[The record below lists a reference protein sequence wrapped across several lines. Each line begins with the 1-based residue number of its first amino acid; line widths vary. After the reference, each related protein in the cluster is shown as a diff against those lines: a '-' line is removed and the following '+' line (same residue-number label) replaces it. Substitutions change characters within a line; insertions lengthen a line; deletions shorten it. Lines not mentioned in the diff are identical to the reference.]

1 MFFIG
6 VDLSD
11 KYFDFCITDSTG
23 NVISK
28 SNFDFDDDG
37 FCSFVSTIQKHV
49 VDDQS
54 CIVGME
60 NPHSR
65 LVDFLIA
72 RGYTVV
78 PTHPESIARYRE
90 SRFPSR
96 AKTDPIDAGLIADF
110 IREHHRN
117 LRPIN
122 IPHETIRELG
132 ILLEDR
138 NRLVEEKVRL
148 SNQLTSTLKE
158 YFPQALEAF
167 GSLTN
172 KSALEFLARFDTYE
186 EVKSLSPQEIENA
199 LKECHFFRKD
209 SRERFRK
216 AMEKSCSYISSAVI
230 KAKARLKNALV
241 RSLLL
246 LLDQIDDYERYIKK
260 MMDETPNGDIFRSLP
275 GSDYILG
282 ASLLVLYSSRE
293 FKSASEAQ
301 AFWGTCPYTV
311 RSGKSMSVRFRVG
324 CNKFGRKVFHQLA
337 FCSLQ
342 NSQWAKKQNAKKR
355 KEGKNSNHALRC
367 IANTWVKVT
376 FAMWRNK
383 TPYDESKHMASV
395 ANHIMNQPAFI
406 SGLTL

>member
-11 KYFDFCITDSTG
+11 KYFDCCITDSMG
-23 NVISK
+23 NVVSK
-28 SNFDFDDDG
+28 NNFDFDEDG
-37 FCSFVSTIQKHV
+37 FSSFVCTIQKHEA
-49 VDDQS
+49 DNQS
-54 CIVGME
+54 CIIGLE

-65 LVDFLIA
+65 LVDFLIQ

-96 AKTDPIDAGLIADF
+96 AKTDPVDAGLIADY
-110 IREHHRN
+110 IREHLKN

-122 IPHETIRELG
+122 MPPENIRELS

-138 NRLVEEKVRL
+138 NKLVEQRVRL

-167 GSLTN
+167 GSITN
-172 KSALEFLARFDTYE
+172 KSALEFLARFDTHE
-186 EVKSLSPQEIENA
+186 QIKALSVQEIENA
-199 LKECHFFRKD
+199 LKECHCFRKD
-209 SRERFRK
+209 SRERFHK

-230 KAKARLKNALV
+230 KAKAMLKNALV

-246 LLDQIDDYERYIKK
+246 LLDQIDDYERRIKK
-260 MMDETPNGDIFRSLP
+260 IMDETPNSDIFRSLP

-301 AFWGTCPYTV
+301 AFWGTCPYTI
-311 RSGKSMSVRFRVG
+311 RSGQSMTVRFRKG
-324 CNKFGRKVFHQLA
+324 CHEFGRKTFHQLA

-383 TPYDESKHMASV
+383 TAYDESKHLASI

-406 SGLTL
+406 LGLTL